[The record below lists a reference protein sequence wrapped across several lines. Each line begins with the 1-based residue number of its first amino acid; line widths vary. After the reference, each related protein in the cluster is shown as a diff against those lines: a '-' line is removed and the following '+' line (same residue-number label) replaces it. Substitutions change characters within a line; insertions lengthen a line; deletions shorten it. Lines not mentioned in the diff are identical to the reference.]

1 MPLVETQLDDTA
13 DSPGPCGVSPVQQN
27 PGAQFAFEEI
37 HEVSHMQSL
46 VIQLGKI
53 LLLAPAPFGQ

>member
-27 PGAQFAFEEI
+27 PGAQFAFEET
-37 HEVSHMQSL
+37 HEVSHLHSL
-46 VIQLGKI
+46 VTQLGKI
-53 LLLAPAPFGQ
+53 